1 MSGEESRQTPLPK
14 GQLRDHA
21 ESERQRKTHSPRMVT
36 YIPNCPL
43 NAQTMHIFSRQ
54 DCILFHTPLSGGHI
68 SYFTHHYIGSAL
80 VICYVLKCTRE
91 KLKNSP
97 PATKLVH
104 PTDGMDGLVWTT
116 EPVEDLQVAMRSQ
129 WASHPS
135 NGTGGTAH
143 WICTGKVQQEIKP
156 TGQDPAQLS
165 LAVLKQL
172 GESHMGGH
180 SQDPHK
186 IIKLATLLPNRNG
199 RVVNWIV
206 VTTSRSTQTG
216 LRSSLGNISLPNLRS
231 QLRQELK
238 KGPALIFI
246 TVYRHVVIDVGLT
259 LKGQN
264 GTAILTDIAT
274 QAIKLKGH
282 RPASPLAVTVKN
294 HLGAVRFIRSVSKL
308 GWDLQQVFLT
318 IGKLKLIQA
327 APGEPFLPFPREGVG

>member
-1 MSGEESRQTPLPK
+1 
-14 GQLRDHA
+14 
-21 ESERQRKTHSPRMVT
+21 
-36 YIPNCPL
+36 
-43 NAQTMHIFSRQ
+43 
-54 DCILFHTPLSGGHI
+54 
-68 SYFTHHYIGSAL
+68 
-80 VICYVLKCTRE
+80 
-91 KLKNSP
+91 
-97 PATKLVH
+97 
-104 PTDGMDGLVWTT
+104 MDGLVWTT

-156 TGQDPAQLS
+156 TGQDSAQLS

-216 LRSSLGNISLPNLRS
+216 LRSSLGNIALPTLLS

-259 LKGQN
+259 LKGEN

-274 QAIKLKGH
+274 QAIKLKGR

-294 HLGAVRFIRSVSKL
+294 NLGAVRFIRSVSKL